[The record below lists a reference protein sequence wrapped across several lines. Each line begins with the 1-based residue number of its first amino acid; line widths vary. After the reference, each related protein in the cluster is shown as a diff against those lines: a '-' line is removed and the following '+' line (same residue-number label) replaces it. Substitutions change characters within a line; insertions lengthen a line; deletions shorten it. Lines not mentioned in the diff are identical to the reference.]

1 VGDKGGVGGGEEK
14 LGEMLGVGWEGGW
27 WCGAGGGLACCGC
40 GIGISISISI
50 GIGIGITITINIRKA
65 ASVESIANA
74 TSDFLS
80 S

>member
-50 GIGIGITITINIRKA
+50 GIGITITITIRKA
-65 ASVESIANA
+65 ASVETIAKA
-74 TSDFLS
+74 APDFLS